1 MSTPSIGNSE
11 ESAAQQKIA
20 SVMSPAKHV
29 TQSHIQITTYRGT
42 GACAGTP
49 PDNNA
54 HRREFH
60 AFHHLWSSMTDTK
73 AMNCLTNKPEQYTV
87 AVNAY

>member
-11 ESAAQQKIA
+11 ELAAQQKSA

-42 GACAGTP
+42 GA
-49 PDNNA
+49 
-54 HRREFH
+54 
-60 AFHHLWSSMTDTK
+60 
-73 AMNCLTNKPEQYTV
+73 
-87 AVNAY
+87 